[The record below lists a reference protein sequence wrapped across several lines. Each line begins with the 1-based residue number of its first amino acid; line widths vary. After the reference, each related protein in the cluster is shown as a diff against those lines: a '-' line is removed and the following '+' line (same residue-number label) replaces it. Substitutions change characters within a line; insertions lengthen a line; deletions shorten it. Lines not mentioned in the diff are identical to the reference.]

1 MPKII
6 GSQLKSSPG
15 CNLTSQA
22 SSATQRVADPSTS
35 PWPGKEQ
42 PWDVLAM
49 DKEHFHLPYLLGQ
62 AVQHQG
68 PSQDGALGVGKGL
81 VCIGWQSVVGS
92 WMET

>member
-1 MPKII
+1 
-6 GSQLKSSPG
+6 
-15 CNLTSQA
+15 
-22 SSATQRVADPSTS
+22 
-35 PWPGKEQ
+35 
-42 PWDVLAM
+42 M

-81 VCIGWQSVVGS
+81 VCVGWQSVVGS